1 MIENYPDELLGGSSG
16 VITLR
21 DKQNIIK
28 LYLEGKSQ
36 RAIAKITK
44 KSRNTV
50 SKYIASYEA
59 SKQKDV
65 RNLPITEEIIKAPV
79 YKPGRKSK
87 KRVLT
92 EQIQNILHGYIKENV
107 WKRNHYMH
115 KQQMKIIDMHEK
127 LIDMGFSISYNTV
140 RIFVNEETAKIKEVF
155 IRRHSDPGYE
165 VEFDWGELKLEID
178 GKIKGYSLAVFTLA
192 YSNYRFARIYESESQ
207 VCVLD
212 VHTRFIEEIGFI
224 PSVFTYDNMRTVVK
238 NFIGNERTITDGM
251 TNLSNYYQF
260 KIRLCQPRKGN
271 EKGHVERSVE
281 FIRRKAFS
289 SKYSFVNLQE
299 AENHLIHIVRKLNE
313 RNHYEHKRKHIELME
328 EEKNISKSAIAPFDC
343 AEMIECRVNK
353 YSTVVIN
360 QNHYSVP
367 EGHVGKYI
375 KAKVGARKIKLF
387 IDGELVAEHKRN
399 WGLHQWEMDI
409 NHYLKTF
416 QKRKG
421 ALPQSECL
429 RQAPSQIKKLYYKHY
444 TGMEKEFIDLI
455 LYIKENDNLEDVL
468 RAVRQLE
475 VIRIDYVSTDRVLF
489 ICEQDYPS
497 GNIHYE
503 RDETTYQSENNMR
516 AYANIFNQSEEE
528 VANHG

>member
-1 MIENYPDELLGGSSG
+1 MLGGNPG

-21 DKQNIIK
+21 EKQDILK
-28 LYLEGKSQ
+28 LYFQGKSQ

-44 KSRNTV
+44 TSRNTV
-50 SKYIASYEA
+50 GKYITSYEK
-59 SKQKDV
+59 SKQNDI
-65 RNLPITEEIIKAPV
+65 RNLPITEEIIKAPS
-79 YKPGRKSK
+79 YKANRNSK

-92 EQIQNILHGYIKENV
+92 EEIQNILRGYIKENA

-127 LIDMGFSISYNTV
+127 LIDMGFSISYTTV
-140 RIFVNEETAKIKEVF
+140 RTFVNEETTKVKEVF
-155 IRRHSDPGYE
+155 IRRHAEPGYE
-165 VEFDWGELKLEID
+165 VEFDWGEIKLEID
-178 GKIKGYSLAVFTLA
+178 GKIKSYSLAVFTLA

-212 VHTRFIEEIGFI
+212 VHTQFIEEIGFI

-238 NFIGNERTITDGM
+238 NFIGDERTITDGM
-251 TNLSNYYQF
+251 TNLSNYYHF

-299 AENHLIHIVRKLNE
+299 AEHHLIQVLTKLNE
-313 RNHYEHKRKHIELME
+313 RKHYEHKRKHYELME
-328 EEKNISKSAIAPFDC
+328 DEKVVSIPAIAPFDC
-343 AEMIECRVNK
+343 AELIECRVNK

-375 KAKVGARKIKLF
+375 KAKVGARKVKLF
-387 IDGELVAEHKRN
+387 INGELVAEHKRN

-409 NHYLKTF
+409 NHYLKTL
-416 QKRKG
+416 QKKTG

-444 TGMEKEFIDLI
+444 TGMEKDFIDL
-455 LYIKENDNLEDVL
+455 LSYIKENGNLEDVL
-468 RAVRQLE
+468 RAVKKLE
-475 VIRIDYVSTDRVLF
+475 DIRTSYVTTDRILF
-489 ICEQDYPS
+489 ICEQDFPS
-497 GNIHYE
+497 ENIQYE
-503 RDETTYQSENNMR
+503 KDKTTFQSENNMR
-516 AYANIFNQSEEE
+516 AYADMFNQTEKE
-528 VANHG
+528 VANYG